1 LLLRKAAP
9 IILLVIL
16 VFNMVGY
23 RAWFYFAERQLD
35 AAMETRL
42 DKSQYD
48 ENDLISVTVPLD
60 NPYQLDQPTFVRVDG
75 EISFQGQ
82 TFKYVKCKVSN
93 GNLILLCLPDAH
105 KTVLKK
111 AKTDYGNNLNDLTG
125 NGKSSQ
131 RNNLQKNFNGN
142 DYICQCANLPMCQ
155 CANDAA
161 VKNGSPTI
169 YFSDPHIAIP
179 GKPPRFTA

>member
-1 LLLRKAAP
+1 LRKTAP

-16 VFNMVGY
+16 IFNMVGY
-23 RAWFYFAERQLD
+23 RAWFYYAEKQSD
-35 AAMETRL
+35 AVMEARL

-48 ENDLISVTVPLD
+48 ENDLISLTVPLD
-60 NPYQLDQPTFVRVDG
+60 NPYQLDQTSFIRVDG

-82 TFKYVKCKVSN
+82 TFKYVKRKVSN
-93 GNLILLCLPDAH
+93 GNLILLCIPDAY

-111 AKTDYGNNLNDLTG
+111 AKTDYGNNLNGLAG

-131 RNNLQKNFNGN
+131 RNGLQKNFNGN

-155 CANDAA
+155 CANDAP
-161 VKNGSPTI
+161 VENSSLTI
-169 YFSDPHIAIP
+169 YFSDPYIAAP